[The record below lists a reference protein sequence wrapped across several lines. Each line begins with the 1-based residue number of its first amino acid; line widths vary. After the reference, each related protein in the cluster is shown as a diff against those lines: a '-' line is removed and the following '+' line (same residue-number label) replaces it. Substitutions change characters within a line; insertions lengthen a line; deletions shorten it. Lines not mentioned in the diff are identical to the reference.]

1 MLMSTMTVDEKIG
14 QLLMLGFVGSSAA
27 DASSLITTYKPGS
40 IAFVNNTNEPSQTRA
55 LTQGLQSLAHQAG
68 AGVPLFIAIDQEGG
82 QVQRLK
88 SGVTYFPSK
97 LTLGATSDVQM
108 AQLEG
113 SVEGTELHALGIN
126 MNLGPVLD
134 VDSNPSNPIIGA
146 FQRSISAD
154 PETVA
159 NLGGAYIDALQ
170 AQQVVAVA
178 KHFPGHGATTSDSHV
193 ALPTLPFSLDYLRAH
208 DLVPFR
214 DVVGEVGGVM
224 TAHISYSNIDPSR
237 PSSLSPTMVQGV
249 LRNELGYDGLV
260 MTDDMGAMA
269 AITANYRSG
278 QAAVQAI
285 KAGNDIAV
293 IVGERARQ
301 DEAFHAIQ
309 QAVASGEISTDRLD
323 QSVRRVLMAKD
334 KFGVLDS
341 QPLPEIP
348 ESDPGAVQ
356 EIADHAIT
364 LVRDPQGE
372 VPTVRTGKVL
382 VISPD
387 NLPAAPL
394 GTILGQQVAERRP
407 DAYQLTFHLTGTN
420 SGVLEQALALAR
432 KSDVVIVGTS
442 NAGPWQQGLI
452 QALVAQ
458 GSHPIVVGFGNPD
471 EVTRLPESTAY
482 LAAYEPRAELVNGAV
497 KAIFGEIPVSGRLPV
512 PVGPYPVG
520 TGESR
525 PDRASAPLVHL
536 S

>member
-1 MLMSTMTVDEKIG
+1 MSSMTVDEKIG

-27 DASSLITTYKPGS
+27 DASSLISTYQPGS
-40 IAFVNNTNEPSQTRA
+40 IAFLNNTNNPSQTRA
-55 LTQGLQSLAHQAG
+55 LTQGLQSLAGRAG
-68 AGVPLFIAIDQEGG
+68 AGIPLFIAIDQEGG
-82 QVQRLK
+82 QVERLK
-88 SGVTYFPSK
+88 TGVTYFPSK

-146 FQRSISAD
+146 YQRSMSAD

-170 AQQVVAVA
+170 SQQVVAVA

-193 ALPTLPFSLDYLRAH
+193 ALPTLPFSLDYLRTH

-224 TAHISYSNIDPSR
+224 TAHISYSDIDPAH
-237 PSSLSPTMVQGV
+237 PSSLSPTIVQGV

-278 QAAVQAI
+278 PAAVQAI
-285 KAGNDIAV
+285 EAGNDIAV
-293 IVGERARQ
+293 IVGDRARQ
-301 DEAFHAIQ
+301 DEAFRAIR
-309 QAVASGEISTDRLD
+309 QAVNSGEISPDRLD
-323 QSVRRVLMAKD
+323 QSVRRVLLTKE
-334 KFGVLDS
+334 KYGVLDS
-341 QPLPEIP
+341 QPLPEMP
-348 ESDPGAVQ
+348 DPDPGAVQ

-364 LVRDPQGE
+364 LVRDPRSE
-372 VPTVRTGKVL
+372 VPTGPAGQVL

-387 NLPAAPL
+387 SVPS
-394 GTILGQQVAERRP
+394 LGQQVAEHRP
-407 DAYQLTFHLTGTN
+407 GAYQLTFQLSGTN
-420 SGVLEQALALAR
+420 SGVLEQALALAK

-458 GSHPIVVGFGNPD
+458 GSHPIVLGFGNPD
-471 EVTRLPESTAY
+471 EAARLPESTAY
-482 LAAYEPRAELVNGAV
+482 LAAYEPRAELVQGAV
-497 KAIFGEIPVSGRLPV
+497 KAIFGEIPIGGHLPI
-512 PVGPYPVG
+512 PVGPYPAG

-525 PDRASAPLVHL
+525 PDPASAALAHL
-536 S
+536 A

>member
-1 MLMSTMTVDEKIG
+1 MSIMTVDQKIG

-27 DASSLITTYKPGS
+27 DASSLISTYAPGS
-40 IAFVNNTNEPSQTRA
+40 IVFVNNTNDPSQTRA
-55 LTQGLQSLAHQAG
+55 LTQGLQSLAGQAG
-68 AGVPLFIAIDQEGG
+68 AGIPLFIAIDQEGG
-82 QVQRLK
+82 QVERLK
-88 SGVTYFPSK
+88 TGVTYFPSK

-113 SVEGTELHALGIN
+113 SIEGKELRALGIN

-170 AQQVVAVA
+170 SQQVVAVA

-193 ALPTLPFSLDYLRAH
+193 ALPTLAFSLDYLRAH

-214 DVVGEVGGVM
+214 DVVGEVGAVM

-237 PSSLSPTMVQGV
+237 PSSLSPTIVQGV

-269 AITANYRSG
+269 AITANYRPG

-285 KAGNDIAV
+285 EAGNDIAV
-293 IVGERARQ
+293 IVGDKARQ
-301 DEAFHAIQ
+301 DEAFRAIR
-309 QAVASGEISTDRLD
+309 QAVTSGGISTDRLD
-323 QSVRRVLMAKD
+323 QSVRRVLLAKA

-348 ESDPGAVQ
+348 ESDPAAVQ
-356 EIADHAIT
+356 QIADHAVT

-372 VPTVRTGKVL
+372 VPAGPAGQVL
-382 VISPD
+382 VIGPD
-387 NLPAAPL
+387 NLPASPG

-407 DAYQLTFHLTGTN
+407 DAYQLTFHLSSTN
-420 SGVLEQALALAR
+420 SGVLDQALALAR
-432 KSDVVIVGTS
+432 KSDVVIVATY

-452 QALVAQ
+452 EALVAQ
-458 GSHPIVVGFGNPD
+458 GSHPIVVGFGTPD
-471 EVTRLPESTAY
+471 EASRLPESTAY
-482 LAAYEPRAELVNGAV
+482 LAAYEPRAELVEGAV
-497 KAIFGEIPVSGRLPV
+497 KAIFGEIPISGRLPV

-520 TGESR
+520 TGETRSA
-525 PDRASAPLVHL
+525 PASAALTHL